1 MATAWRRA
9 HFFRQCCR
17 VLDAEGSPPAPRGG
31 LDGGGPIHSPETPW
45 RARHNWAASA
55 HHSRPSYWRTRRRRL
70 ESTRRFPR
78 PMEPAEARRRH
89 IGACVV
95 ALRLG
100 TCIKESP
107 RRRRRSVA
115 RSSCHH
121 FLAVSPRLGT
131 SHGYTLRA
139 AFTIGCAAVPL
150 SVCLP
155 VGVSASY
162 HTAPQS
168 QQHRQSGCTVATRPL
183 LNAISHTGHLVDA
196 LTP

>member
-1 MATAWRRA
+1 MVCGHRLETSTLLSAVLSGARCRGKPAGSARWAGRRRSHTQPRDAMACTS
-9 HFFRQCCR
+9 QLGCI
-17 VLDAEGSPPAPRGG
+17 GAP
-31 LDGGGPIHSPETPW
+31 L
-45 RARHNWAASA
+45 

-162 HTAPQS
+162 HTAPRGKWLCSTQLS
-168 QQHRQSGCTVATRPL
+168 LDGR
-183 LNAISHTGHLVDA
+183 
-196 LTP
+196 